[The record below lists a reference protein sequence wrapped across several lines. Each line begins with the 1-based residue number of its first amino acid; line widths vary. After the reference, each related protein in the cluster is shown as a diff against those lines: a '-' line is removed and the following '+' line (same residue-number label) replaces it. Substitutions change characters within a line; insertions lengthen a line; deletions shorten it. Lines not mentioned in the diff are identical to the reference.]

1 MMNGR
6 INESTLE
13 RMGEI
18 RGKPIRRGLDSAI
31 NECLDLLE
39 EQMDSTD
46 EQGAAIKV
54 GTCDR
59 LEELVKN
66 G

>member
-1 MMNGR
+1 MNG
-6 INESTLE
+6 IIEEETLE

-18 RGKPIRRGLDSAI
+18 RGKPVRRGLDKAI

-39 EQMDSTD
+39 DKTITTD
-46 EQGAAIKV
+46 EEGKITKV
-54 GTCDR
+54 ETCDR
-59 LEELVKN
+59 LEELVKT